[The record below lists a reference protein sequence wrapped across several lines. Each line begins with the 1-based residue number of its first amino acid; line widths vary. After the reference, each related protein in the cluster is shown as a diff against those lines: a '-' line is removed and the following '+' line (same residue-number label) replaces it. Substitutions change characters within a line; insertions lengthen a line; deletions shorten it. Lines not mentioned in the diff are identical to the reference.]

1 MSVRVVSVNPKNISS
16 LSENPCWQALIAALR
31 SELGARE
38 DRVRALT
45 EDNAALLGRVSELRQ
60 RCEAAEGLC
69 ASLAH
74 ERSASREGAAG
85 APTLHTDAAGAAAV
99 CGAIEGLRGELMSA
113 LRGMVDRELHASVL
127 PQLPADAPSAP
138 TPLGRT
144 EGERSFP
151 LHCSER
157 IHA

>member
-1 MSVRVVSVNPKNISS
+1 M
-16 LSENPCWQALIAALR
+16 
-31 SELGARE
+31 
-38 DRVRALT
+38 RALT

-74 ERSASREGAAG
+74 ERSASREVAVG
-85 APTLHTDAAGAAAV
+85 APTPHTDAAGAAAV

-138 TPLGRT
+138 TPLGQA